1 MKTLII
7 SDGAPMPAAL
17 RDVVQRGSTAVQER
31 QVDELDAS
39 HIAQMDLDRIVFW
52 SGSGSAALQ
61 GIARDYARVDAAERR
76 ETLVYVMADEGM
88 NNADD
93 VPQHERF
100 VWPRDEDR
108 LKMAFMTGA

>member
-7 SDGAPMPAAL
+7 SDGAPMPPAL
-17 RDVVQRGSTAVQER
+17 RDVVQRGSTALQE
-31 QVDELDAS
+31 QHVDELDAS
-39 HIAQMDLDRIVFW
+39 RIAQMDLDRIVFW
-52 SGSGSAALQ
+52 SASGNAALQ
-61 GIARDYARVDAAERR
+61 DIARDYARADATARR
-76 ETLVYVMADEGM
+76 ETLVYVVADEGM
-88 NNADD
+88 NSADG